1 MGTESWPGRIVTE
14 IRHGDVGVVAL
25 VGEHDLASVESLE
38 AVLSAVLQQGHPVV
52 VDLSEAEFVDAP
64 VLGALRRAHRL
75 AAERGVGFAVARAA
89 STPFA
94 VRRILE
100 IAAAHDLFPL
110 ASSRAEAINLAGQAG
125 SS

>member
-14 IRHGDVGVVAL
+14 IRQGEVGVVTL

-52 VDLSEAEFVDAP
+52 VDVSDAEFVDAP
-64 VLGALRRAHRL
+64 VLGALRRAHQL
-75 AAERGVGFAVARAA
+75 ATERGVGFAIARPA

-100 IAAAHDLFPL
+100 IAAAHDLFRI
-110 ASSRAEAINLAGQAG
+110 ASSREDAIELVGRTSQ
-125 SS
+125 S